1 MSLAVTMGLEVNSQ
15 KRRNEMSAS
24 QRSEQIKAETEV
36 KVQALQERAAKAQGG
51 AMIIKSVD
59 PHDSRA
65 VRNLE
70 NVIAWNE
77 MMINQKRPK
86 EAIEKYTRPDYIQHN
101 PLLVDGPSGIIH
113 YFTQVTT
120 EHKNARLVYHRA
132 IAAGDYVYTHGVFYN
147 FIDDNPDDHGM
158 AVVDIF
164 RMDDEGKAAE
174 HWDVL
179 QLVGDPKSN
188 VAPSFGPAVFGKP
201 VPAQNPNGMV
211 EGTDES

>member
-1 MSLAVTMGLEVNSQ
+1 MMISSVHYKEAVM
-15 KRRNEMSAS
+15 
-24 QRSEQIKAETEV
+24 
-36 KVQALQERAAKAQGG
+36 
-51 AMIIKSVD
+51 IKSVD
-59 PHDSRA
+59 PRDSKA
-65 VRNLE
+65 GRNLE

-101 PLLVDGPSGIIH
+101 PLLKDGRQWIVN

-132 IAAGDYVYTHGVFYN
+132 IAVGDYVYTHGVFYN
-147 FIDDNPDDHGM
+147 FIDDDPNDHGM

-164 RMDDEGKAAE
+164 RMDEEGKAAE

-188 VAPSFGPAVFGKP
+188 TAPSFGPFVFGKP

-211 EGTDES
+211 EGTDEA

>member
-1 MSLAVTMGLEVNSQ
+1 M
-15 KRRNEMSAS
+15 
-24 QRSEQIKAETEV
+24 
-36 KVQALQERAAKAQGG
+36 
-51 AMIIKSVD
+51 IKSVD
-59 PHDSRA
+59 PRDSRA

-101 PLLVDGPSGIIH
+101 PLLEDGPQGIIN

-120 EHKNARLVYHRA
+120 ERKNARLVYHRT

-147 FIDDNPDDHGM
+147 FIDDDPDDHGM

>member
-1 MSLAVTMGLEVNSQ
+1 M
-15 KRRNEMSAS
+15 
-24 QRSEQIKAETEV
+24 
-36 KVQALQERAAKAQGG
+36 
-51 AMIIKSVD
+51 IKSVN
-59 PHDSRA
+59 PTDSKA

-77 MMINQKRPK
+77 MMNNQKRPK

-101 PLLVDGPSGIIH
+101 PLLVDGPQGIIK
-113 YFTQVTT
+113 YFTQIAT
-120 EHKNARLVYHRA
+120 ERKNARLVYHRA
-132 IAAGDYVYTHGVFYN
+132 IAAGDYVYTHGVFFN
-147 FIDDNPDDHGM
+147 FIDDDPDDHGM

-179 QLVGDPKSN
+179 QLVGDPTSN
-188 VAPSFGPAVFGKP
+188 VAPPFGPAVFGKP